1 MMSAKKKVNAGK
13 VEEPI
18 MTLPTILVTGA
29 GGKTGSYVVKQLIED
44 GSPVRAFVRRRDE
57 RAERLT
63 SLGAEVVVGDLLD
76 IESLRSALAGIKRA
90 YFCYPPADR
99 LLEATTNLA
108 VVGKEV
114 GLEAVVNMSQ
124 IIAREGHPSP
134 LTHQHWLGEKVLEW
148 ADVGVTHIRPTLF
161 AEMTVILSAKTIG
174 SDGKI
179 LLPYGSEKHAPVA
192 AEDIARVVVGVLTNP
207 GPHAGEDY
215 TVTGQKDMS
224 QSEIA
229 SVFSTILAK
238 PVEYVDIPL
247 EHWQKGAADAG
258 FPPFLIEHLSRVSE
272 DYKNGLFAGVTD
284 VVHTVGGREPQPIEE
299 FIHANAQAF
308 VA

>member
-1 MMSAKKKVNAGK
+1 
-13 VEEPI
+13 
-18 MTLPTILVTGA
+18 MTTPTILVTGA

-44 GSPVRAFVRRRDE
+44 DFPVRAFVRRRDE
-57 RAERLT
+57 KAERLT
-63 SLGAEVVVGDLLD
+63 SQGADVVVGDFLD
-76 IESLRSALAGIKRA
+76 IESLRPAMAGIQRA

-99 LLEATTNLA
+99 LLEATTNFA
-108 VVGKEV
+108 AVGKEV

-161 AEMTVILSAKTIG
+161 AEMTLILSGKTIA

-179 LLPYGSEKHAPVA
+179 LLPYGSGKHAPVA
-192 AEDIARVVVGVLTNP
+192 AEDIARVVVGALKNP
-207 GPHAGEDY
+207 GPHAGKVY
-215 TVTGQKDMS
+215 TVTGRKDMS

-247 EHWQKGAADAG
+247 ESWQKVMADLGHA
-258 FPPFLIEHLSRVSE
+258 PFLIEHLSRVSE
-272 DYKNGLFAGVTD
+272 DYKNGLFAEVTD
-284 VVHTVGGREPQPIEE
+284 VVREVGGRQPQPIED
-299 FIHANAQAF
+299 FISANAQAF
-308 VA
+308 GILK

>member
-1 MMSAKKKVNAGK
+1 MSAKKKANAGK

-18 MTLPTILVTGA
+18 AMTPTVLVTGA
-29 GGKTGSYVVKQLIED
+29 GGKTGSFVVKQLIGE
-44 GSPVRAFVRRRDE
+44 GFPVRTFVRRLDE

-63 SLGAEVVVGDLLD
+63 SLGADMVVGDFLD
-76 IESLRSALAGIKRA
+76 IESLRAALAGIQRA
-90 YFCYPPADR
+90 YFCYPPTDR
-99 LLEATTNLA
+99 LLEATTIFAL
-108 VVGKEV
+108 VGREV

-134 LTHQHWLGEKVLEW
+134 LTNQHWLGEKVLDW

-161 AEMTVILSAKTIG
+161 AEMTQILSAKTIA

-179 LLPYGSEKHAPVA
+179 YLPYGDGKHAPVA

-207 GPHAGEDY
+207 QPHTGKVYTLTGP
-215 TVTGQKDMS
+215 KDVS

-229 SVFSTILAK
+229 ASFSTVLGK

-247 EHWQKGAADAG
+247 EHWQKAMADLGHAS
-258 FPPFLIEHLSRVSE
+258 FLIAHLSRVSE
-272 DYKNGLFAGVTD
+272 DYQNGLFAGVTD
-284 VVHTVGGREPQPIEE
+284 VVREVGGRQPHPIED
-299 FIHANAQAF
+299 FIRANAQAF
-308 VA
+308 GA

>member
-1 MMSAKKKVNAGK
+1 
-13 VEEPI
+13 
-18 MTLPTILVTGA
+18 MTTPTILVTGA

-44 GSPVRAFVRRRDE
+44 GFPVRTFVRRRDE
-57 RAERLT
+57 RSKRFT
-63 SLGAEVVVGDLLD
+63 SLGADVVVGDFLD
-76 IESLRSALAGIKRA
+76 IESLRSAMAGVKRA
-90 YFCYPPADR
+90 YFCYPVADR
-99 LLEATTNLA
+99 LLEATTNFA
-108 VVGKEV
+108 VVGKEF

-161 AEMTVILSAKTIG
+161 AEMTVILSAKTIA
-174 SDGKI
+174 SDRKI
-179 LLPYGSEKHAPVA
+179 LLPYGSGKHAPVA
-192 AEDIARVVVGVLTNP
+192 AEDIARVVVGALKNP
-207 GPHAGEDY
+207 RLHAGKVY

-229 SVFSTILAK
+229 SVFSTILTK

-272 DYKNGLFAGVTD
+272 DYKNGLFAKVTD
-284 VVHTVGGREPQPIEE
+284 VVREVGGRQPQPIED
-299 FIHANAQAF
+299 FISANAQAF
-308 VA
+308 GALK